1 MKYMVRIGQKAG
13 KIYDVLSQKEFEADR
28 IEGEI
33 IRHAHSI
40 EKGLSLE
47 RVKPGFGFAKMTA
60 AFELIERFREIRGNY
75 ESEAIGMFVDA
86 VKAYLEFHKELGYQD
101 EHTERIG
108 KLYGDISAKGI
119 LTDGT
124 MGGYKKVARTMYS
137 EEELELLG
145 SLFESR
151 HSVRE
156 FADTPVDTN
165 KLNRAIE
172 LACHCPSACNRQCYR
187 VHVLS
192 RNHFDKMDG
201 WLDGI
206 GGFAEDVNKFLI
218 ITAKLSVYRK
228 AEEMQYVVSASVF
241 AAYLTL
247 ALQAVSI
254 GCCFVQ
260 RPFMPNAGWS
270 KVAAKLHIPKD
281 EQVVCVLGIGN
292 LKDEYK
298 VPVSHRLAQDTIV
311 NYIE

>member
-1 MKYMVRIGQKAG
+1 MIRIGQKAG
-13 KIYDVLSQKEFEADR
+13 KLFDVLSQSEFEADR

-33 IRHAHSI
+33 IRNAHSI

-47 RVKPGFGFAKMTA
+47 HVKPGFGFAKMTA
-60 AFELIERFREIRGNY
+60 AFELIERYKEIRGNY
-75 ESEAIGMFVDA
+75 ESEAIGMFADA
-86 VKAYLEFHKELGYQD
+86 VKAYLEFHKELEYQD
-101 EHTERIG
+101 EHTRRIE
-108 KLYGDISAKGI
+108 KLYGELTTKGV

-124 MGGYKKVARTMYS
+124 MGGYQKIKKTVYS
-137 EEELELLG
+137 EEELTTLR
-145 SLFESR
+145 SLFENR

-156 FADTPVDTN
+156 FADTSVDKK
-165 KLNRAIE
+165 KLEWAIE

-192 RNHFDKMDG
+192 RKNFDKMDG

-206 GGFAEDVNKFLI
+206 GGFAEDVDQFLI
-218 ITAKLSVYRK
+218 VTAKLSVYRK
-228 AEEMQYVVSASVF
+228 SEEMQYVVSASVF

-247 ALQAVSI
+247 ALQALSI

-270 KVAAKLHIPKD
+270 KVAAQLRIPRD

-298 VPVSHRLAQDTIV
+298 VPVSHRLSQDIIV